1 MRSDLACG
9 GADMDNEEVYSSGR
23 GTLINEAW
31 ALPTPM
37 STIRDPYPDD
47 PSKRTRDA
55 FGHYRHYDRYYES
68 C

>member
-1 MRSDLACG
+1 
-9 GADMDNEEVYSSGR
+9 MDNEEVYSSGR